1 MIIQHNSMS
10 MVTSN
15 KLKSNTK
22 KQANIMEKLSSG
34 LRINRASDDAAG
46 LSISEKMKGQIRGL
60 SRAAQNI
67 QDGSSYVQVADGAL
81 TEVGNMLQRMR
92 ELTIQ
97 AANDTY
103 VNKSDRESINI
114 EFQEL
119 KEEIDNI
126 FENTEF
132 NSIKIW
138 DTNIENKVQIG
149 TEQKQAVKMNSSYES
164 YKITDINKGATCY
177 SEYKMN
183 VISTNPLDNENYGI
197 TVNWTGYNGNDY
209 TTSIISWDKLSTS
222 NVNFNISD
230 YLDVINNPELEDISL
245 GISYTVTETAT
256 VDDIAKALN
265 GVSIS
270 AHPNTTESISNSS
283 SNSDI
288 SLSLSTNY
296 LAELASGRLMDVYDT
311 NFIEPNLLGP
321 KSNVIIPDYSA
332 NPIDSSGWTLS
343 FNMQNIGTVTASCND
358 LHYYSNDASD
368 NVEGKWWRYS
378 TNETNKY
385 KVTIPYSPSIDGTGL
400 NSVLS
405 CLSRDDGYSITKD
418 ANANGN
424 IILKFNLTSDSPFEY
439 GGNSSNNVGSMTVII
454 KVGDDDTEEDL
465 LNKIKASFNE
475 NSEVDVFAGSKS
487 DGSPYNSY
495 VSSGYASAKTSII
508 DIPIYKAVH
517 DVAIQAGA
525 NSCEQIHI
533 VYDSLR
539 TSDLG
544 ITDTNVITRENTS
557 KAIGDIDNALVVVTN
572 QRTLFGS
579 YENRLQHSYSNNMN
593 AAEKLQS
600 SESKLRDL
608 DISDSVVQ
616 LSKYN
621 ILEQTN
627 LILTSQANIS
637 KQRVLELLK

>member
-1 MIIQHNSMS
+1 MIIQHNLMS
-10 MVTSN
+10 MFTSN
-15 KLKSNTK
+15 KLKTNTK
-22 KQANIMEKLSSG
+22 RQANVMEKLSSG

-60 SRAAQNI
+60 SRGAQNI
-67 QDGSSYVQVADGAL
+67 QDGTSYVQVADGAL
-81 TEVGNMLQRMR
+81 DEVGNILQRMR

-103 VNKSDRESINI
+103 VKGDRESINI

-119 KEEIDNI
+119 KKEIDNI

-132 NSIKIW
+132 NNIKIW
-138 DTNIENKVQIG
+138 DTNTDNKVQIG
-149 TEQKQAVKMNSSYES
+149 TEQKQAVTMNSSYQS
-164 YKITDINKGATCY
+164 YKITDTNKGAACY
-177 SEYKMN
+177 SGYKIN
-183 VISTNPLDNENYGI
+183 VIGTNPLDNGNYGI
-197 TVNWTGYNGNDY
+197 TVDWTGYNGTNY
-209 TTSIISWDKLSTS
+209 STSVISWDKLSTS
-222 NVNFNISD
+222 NINFNISD
-230 YLDVINNPELEDISL
+230 YLDVTNNPELEGVSL

-256 VDDIAKALN
+256 IDDIAKALN
-265 GVSIS
+265 GVVIS

-283 SNSDI
+283 SSNDI

-311 NFIEPNLLGP
+311 NFIEPNFISP
-321 KSNVIIPDYSA
+321 TSNVITPDYNAS
-332 NPIDSSGWTLS
+332 PIDSSGWTLS
-343 FNMQNIGTVTASCND
+343 FNMQNIGTVTANCSN
-358 LHYYSNDASD
+358 LYYYSNDTSD
-368 NVEGKWWRYS
+368 DVEGKWWKYS

-385 KVTIPYSPSIDGTGL
+385 KVHISHSPSIDGTGL

-405 CLSRDDGYSITKD
+405 CLSREDGYSITKD

-424 IILKFNLTSDSPFEY
+424 IVLNFNLTSDSPFEY
-439 GGNSSNNVGSMTVII
+439 GGNSSNNVGSMTVTIS
-454 KVGDDDTEEDL
+454 VGDDDTEADL

-475 NSEVDVFAGSKS
+475 NSEVDIFAGSKN

-495 VSSGYASAKTSII
+495 VYSNYANAKTSII

-525 NSCEQIHI
+525 NSYQQIHI

-539 TSDLG
+539 TLNLG
-544 ITDTNVITRENTS
+544 IADTNVITGENTS

-579 YENRLQHSYSNNMN
+579 YENRLQHAYSNNMN
-593 AAEKLQS
+593 AAEKLQN

-608 DISDSVVQ
+608 DISDAIVQ

-621 ILEQTN
+621 ILEQTS
-627 LILTSQANIS
+627 LILSSQANIS